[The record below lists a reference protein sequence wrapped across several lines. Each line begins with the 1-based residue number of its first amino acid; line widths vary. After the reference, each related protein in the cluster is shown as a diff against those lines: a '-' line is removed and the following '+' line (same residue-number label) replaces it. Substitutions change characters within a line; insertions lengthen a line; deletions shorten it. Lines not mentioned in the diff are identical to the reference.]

1 MFMPNSPPTLSTS
14 STFAPISFWENPP
27 FQQHQDYEMML
38 MRIPPPPSTTI
49 TTPTSIPSYTSST
62 FFGAATTSLGYLTF
76 SASYPFNTQHNYN
89 NFVSNHDF
97 IQPPSISSSQQQ
109 QTSNLTNQQQQTF
122 NPPNNCHFHPTT
134 QFCLPNPSSNPTLN
148 PSFNHS
154 YLSPLEF
161 CNDLIDCNNNNFDGI
176 KLNSIK
182 PTIPLIGNVTSPQA
196 SNFTNIS
203 PIISNNPQNQATKI
217 NERKTKRTNFAVNP
231 VKKNERNEKTRQKAA
246 STNLQKPEIKYEGKR
261 TTTTTISQDLPKQRR
276 QRTHF
281 STHQLNELES
291 LFARNKYPDV
301 SNRAT
306 IARAIGLA
314 EQCIRVW
321 FKNRRAKW
329 RKREKPTN
337 LNNYLPPRL
346 QNRINIIKQV
356 LETNQTI
363 KQIKQEETEQEQHQN
378 FEWTINGQ
386 QQ

>member
-1 MFMPNSPPTLSTS
+1 MPNSPPTLSTS

-27 FQQHQDYEMML
+27 PFQQPQDYEMML
-38 MRIPPPPSTTI
+38 MRIPPPPHSTTI

-76 SASYPFNTQHNYN
+76 SASYPFNTHNYN

-97 IQPPSISSSQQQ
+97 IQPPSISSSQQP
-109 QTSNLTNQQQQTF
+109 SHLTNQQQQTF
-122 NPPNNCHFHPTT
+122 NPPNNSHFHPTT
-134 QFCLPNPSSNPTLN
+134 QFGLPNPSLNPSLN

-161 CNDLIDCNNNNFDGI
+161 CNDLIDCSNNNFDGI

-182 PTIPLIGNVTSPQA
+182 PTIPLIGNVTSTQT
-196 SNFTNIS
+196 SFINNIS
-203 PIISNNPQNQATKI
+203 PINQVTKT
-217 NERKTKRTNFAVNP
+217 NGKKTKSTNISVIP
-231 VKKNERNEKTRQKAA
+231 IKKNERTEKTRQKAT
-246 STNLQKPEIKYEGKR
+246 STNLQKTEIKYKG
-261 TTTTTISQDLPKQRR
+261 SQDLPKQRR

-301 SNRAT
+301 SNRAS

-337 LNNYLPPRL
+337 LNNCLPPRL

-363 KQIKQEETEQEQHQN
+363 KQIKQEEGEETQQQQQQQQQN
-378 FEWTINGQ
+378 TYEWTINEQ

>member
-1 MFMPNSPPTLSTS
+1 MPNSPTS

-27 FQQHQDYEMML
+27 PFQQQPQDYEMML

-49 TTPTSIPSYTSST
+49 TTPTSIPPYTSST

-76 SASYPFNTQHNYN
+76 SASYPFNNTHNYN

-109 QTSNLTNQQQQTF
+109 QPSHLTNQQQQPF
-122 NPPNNCHFHPTT
+122 NPPNNSHFHPTT
-134 QFCLPNPSSNPTLN
+134 TQFGLPNPSSIS
-148 PSFNHS
+148 SFNHS

-182 PTIPLIGNVTSPQA
+182 PTIPLIGNVTSTQT
-196 SNFTNIS
+196 SFINNIS
-203 PIISNNPQNQATKI
+203 PINQVTKT
-217 NERKTKRTNFAVNP
+217 NGKKTKSTNISVIP
-231 VKKNERNEKTRQKAA
+231 IKKNERTEKTRQKAT
-246 STNLQKPEIKYEGKR
+246 STNLQKTEIKYKG
-261 TTTTTISQDLPKQRR
+261 SQDLPKQRR

-301 SNRAT
+301 SNRAS

-363 KQIKQEETEQEQHQN
+363 NKQIKQEEEETQQQQQN
-378 FEWTINGQ
+378 TYEWTINGQ

>member
-1 MFMPNSPPTLSTS
+1 MPNSPSS
-14 STFAPISFWENPP
+14 STFAPISFWENPPP

-38 MRIPPPPSTTI
+38 MRIPPPSTTI

-97 IQPPSISSSQQQ
+97 IQPPSISSSQQP
-109 QTSNLTNQQQQTF
+109 SHLTNQQQQTF
-122 NPPNNCHFHPTT
+122 NPPNNSHFHSTT
-134 QFCLPNPSSNPTLN
+134 QFGLPNPSLNPSLT

-161 CNDLIDCNNNNFDGI
+161 CNDLIDCSNNNFDGI

-182 PTIPLIGNVTSPQA
+182 PTIPLIGNVTSTQA

-203 PIISNNPQNQATKI
+203 PIISNNSQNQATKI
-217 NERKTKRTNFAVNP
+217 NEKKTKKTNFSVTP
-231 VKKNERNEKTRQKAA
+231 VKKNERAEKTRQKSA
-246 STNLQKPEIKYEGKR
+246 STNLQKTEIKYEGNR
-261 TTTTTISQDLPKQRR
+261 TTTTISQDLPKQRR

-301 SNRAT
+301 SNRGS

-363 KQIKQEETEQEQHQN
+363 KQIKQEGEETQQQQN
-378 FEWTINGQ
+378 TYEWTINGQ
-386 QQ
+386 QQQQ